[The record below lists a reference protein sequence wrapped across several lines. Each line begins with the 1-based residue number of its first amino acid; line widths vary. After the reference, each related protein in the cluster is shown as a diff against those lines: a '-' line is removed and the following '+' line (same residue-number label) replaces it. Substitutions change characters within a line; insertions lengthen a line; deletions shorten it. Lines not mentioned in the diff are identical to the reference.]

1 MVKNGQN
8 GQKMEFSGKW
18 WENGVVIAL
27 SSFLFLD
34 FIATAPSDNTLVNK
48 WVMGSRGHPQ
58 AGTNS
63 EKWPK
68 KGQTWNIQ
76 ENGGKMRC

>member
-27 SSFLFLD
+27 SSFFFLD
-34 FIATAPSDNTLVNK
+34 FIATAPSDNIFVNK
-48 WVMGSRGHPQ
+48 SGDGFKGSPTSRH
-58 AGTNS
+58 
-63 EKWPK
+63 KW
-68 KGQTWNIQ
+68 
-76 ENGGKMRC
+76 